1 MALSERRIKM
11 PASTIDDIIR
21 LIKRRDNLSL
31 NEARIMVDECVEEFQ
46 AALEDPNVSLDELDE
61 IVSSQLGLEP
71 DYTPIILE
79 ELY

>member
-1 MALSERRIKM
+1 M
-11 PASTIDDIIR
+11 PVSTIDDIIR

-71 DYTPIILE
+71 DYSDIILN
-79 ELY
+79 ELV

>member
-1 MALSERRIKM
+1 M

>member
-1 MALSERRIKM
+1 M
-11 PASTIDDIIR
+11 PVSTVDDIIR

-79 ELY
+79 EL